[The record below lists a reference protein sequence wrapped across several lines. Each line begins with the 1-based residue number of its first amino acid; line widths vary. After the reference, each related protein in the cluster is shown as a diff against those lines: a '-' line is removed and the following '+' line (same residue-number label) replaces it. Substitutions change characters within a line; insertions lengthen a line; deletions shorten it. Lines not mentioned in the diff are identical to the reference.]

1 MTTTELAELIKD
13 ELNDTTFSQAFTAIR
28 VAMPLFKLSDMG
40 TLHVTVVPRELA
52 VSLGSRRDNS
62 YEMGVDVAVQQRL
75 ANVNNAT
82 VDALVTL
89 AQEIVDHMTR
99 LKMSTAHWRATG
111 IEPLYA
117 PGHLREL
124 RQFTCVIN
132 LTYEE
137 QRAC

>member
-89 AQEIVDHMTR
+89 AQARHVVHDLLGERGPHDAPENVH
-99 LKMSTAHWRATG
+99 G
-111 IEPLYA
+111 PLA
-117 PGHLREL
+117 GDGH
-124 RQFTCVIN
+124 
-132 LTYEE
+132 
-137 QRAC
+137 